1 MRMKGFIVVLM
12 QLKKINLLNP
22 VLDGIYC
29 VPTKIRLFQK
39 TTRCNL
45 FCGCRTVE
53 WDDFGKVC
61 AFP

>member
-1 MRMKGFIVVLM
+1 MKGFIVVLM

-22 VLDGIYC
+22 ALGGIYC

-45 FCGCRTVE
+45 FCGCLVVPLNGTTLGE
-53 WDDFGKVC
+53 VC